1 VRKVERVRSEQNRD
15 IIVIGASAGGF
26 EAIKSIIAKLPAD
39 LPASVFIAQHI
50 SPYGESRFP
59 DLLNRVSRLPAEFP
73 THGQAIDHGRIYIA
87 PPDSHLVVRYGAMAV
102 TRGPKENG
110 HRPSVDALFRSA
122 ARAYG
127 PRVIGVVLSGYLD
140 CGSAGLLSIRAREG
154 LAIAQDPD
162 DAEVPDMPKNAI
174 RQAGADHVVKLDDLP
189 GLLIELVGQQA
200 PPWTREVEPAIEVLE
215 GDRLGEDAELSCPS
229 CKGVL
234 TEASVGDFHQYRCHV
249 GHTFTL
255 QSVLSEQTD
264 ETERALWSAVRA
276 LEESAALA
284 TRVGQ
289 RSSGELQKRFFER
302 ARGLTIE
309 ADIVRRILIG
319 RATHPELAEP
329 EELER
334 VKSPG

>member
-1 VRKVERVRSEQNRD
+1 VRKAELVESDQNRD
-15 IIVIGASAGGF
+15 IIVMGASAGGF
-26 EAIKSIIAKLPAD
+26 EAIKAILAKLPSD
-39 LPASVFIAQHI
+39 LQASIFIAQHI

-73 THGQAIDHGRIYIA
+73 THGQSIERGRIYVA
-87 PPDSHLVVRYGAMAV
+87 PPDSHLTMRYGVMSV

-140 CGSAGLLSIRAREG
+140 CGSAGSLSIRARRG

-162 DAEVPDMPKNAI
+162 DAEVRDMPENAI
-174 RQAGADHVVKLDDLP
+174 RQAGADHVVKLDALP
-189 GLLIELVGQQA
+189 GLLLELVRQKASEWSGA
-200 PPWTREVEPAIEVLE
+200 VETEIEVLE
-215 GDRLGEDAELSCPS
+215 GDRPGGEAELSCPS
-229 CKGVL
+229 CQGVL
-234 TEASVGDFHQYRCHV
+234 TEATVGEFHQFRCHV

-255 QSVLSEQTD
+255 QSVLAEQTE

-289 RSSGELQKRFFER
+289 RSTGELQKRLLER
-302 ARGLTIE
+302 SRGLSLE

-319 RATHPELAEP
+319 RASHPALDEP
-329 EELER
+329 ERLER
-334 VKSPG
+334 AKTPR